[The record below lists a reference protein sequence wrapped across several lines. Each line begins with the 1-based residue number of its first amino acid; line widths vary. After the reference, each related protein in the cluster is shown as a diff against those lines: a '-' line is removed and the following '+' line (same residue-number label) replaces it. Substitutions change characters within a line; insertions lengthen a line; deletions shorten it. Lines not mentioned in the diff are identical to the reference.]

1 MQRCCLAR
9 SAWRSSVQVG
19 REGTPGSPGL
29 AGGVSFSSSI
39 LTAEHRSVYVMISC
53 ISNLFGLVWMTI
65 VHIAPPSRPMGWD
78 PLFIPPPLFLRT
90 TPFWCFGSL
99 RFALQA
105 SFALGSV
112 APVWYFSGFIFMSRE
127 CLVYEIDRA
136 IQSSSF
142 GRVPLF
148 WIGPAGLSLAGSVI
162 SSKPITLPIF
172 GILVRFALTYI
183 SGFRI
188 VLHARSSFLVFI
200 QSPLN

>member
-1 MQRCCLAR
+1 MHLGACLTSVTARSFSPFPPFFYLFSSDIFEFSMQRYCLAR

-39 LTAEHRSVYVMISC
+39 LTAEHRSVYVTISC
-53 ISNLFGLVWMTI
+53 ILNLFGLVWMTI

-78 PLFIPPPLFLRT
+78 PLFIPPPLFLRI

-127 CLVYEIDRA
+127 CLVY
-136 IQSSSF
+136 
-142 GRVPLF
+142 
-148 WIGPAGLSLAGSVI
+148 
-162 SSKPITLPIF
+162 
-172 GILVRFALTYI
+172 
-183 SGFRI
+183 
-188 VLHARSSFLVFI
+188 
-200 QSPLN
+200 